1 MAVAVHPKREMAA
14 VSYQNGDVR
23 LYTFP
28 CQDYVDRP
36 FVELGGIATQASN
49 MAFSSDGRYLVML
62 DAFTRA
68 VVTVALRQ
76 HMAPVYV
83 PPLEKSGTN
92 PGGGNAGADDAAGE
106 TKRSDNAAPAAA
118 PTATTD

>member
-1 MAVAVHPKREMAA
+1 MAA

-36 FVELGGIATQASN
+36 FVSLGGIATQASN
-49 MAFSSDGRYLVML
+49 MAFSSDGRYLIML
-62 DAFTRA
+62 DAYTRA
-68 VVTVALRQ
+68 IITVALRQ

-83 PPLEKSGTN
+83 PPVKKMAPGDAGTA
-92 PGGGNAGADDAAGE
+92 GNAASE
-106 TKRSDNAAPAAA
+106 SKNSDEPAPAAA
-118 PTATTD
+118 PTE